1 MAFFTVVPAVAIGSP
16 IQLSSV
22 SIHLFLEGAG
32 TFTDDVTVMKG
43 FGSQNFTPFA
53 DVDHFNGDRF
63 HSVLLKVVFTS
74 PVEAFDEGV
83 VAQLTVFDSDTGKV
97 VLEQSISGLYLG
109 PNGKTTVPFLIGD
122 HECHSWRVEVKS
134 GSNEIQKNLAFTCGE

>member
-1 MAFFTVVPAVAIGSP
+1 
-16 IQLSSV
+16 
-22 SIHLFLEGAG
+22 
-32 TFTDDVTVMKG
+32 
-43 FGSQNFTPFA
+43 
-53 DVDHFNGDRF
+53 
-63 HSVLLKVVFTS
+63 LKVVFTS

-97 VLEQSISGLYLG
+97 VLEQSISGLYIG